1 MNVSGARRWWA
12 LGALAISVLVVG
24 LDLTVLNLALPTLA
38 RDLHASTGD
47 LQWFVAAYSL
57 VVAAALLPAGLLGDR
72 LGRKKVLIA
81 ALVMFGIGSAA
92 CAYAGSAGALIAARA
107 FLGLGAAA
115 ILPLALSVLP
125 VLFTKEELPKAIAVV
140 GGATFI
146 SYPIGPIL
154 GGWLLDKFWW
164 GSIFLINVPVV
175 VIAVIAVALL
185 MPESRSSQRP
195 RVDVLGIALSS
206 IGLTGVTYAVIK
218 AGQDGWSSGA
228 AAGTML
234 AGVVILGVFVLW
246 ERRVSARAVIQPLID
261 LSLFRSASFTW
272 GTILSTMVSFALFG
286 ILFTVPQYFQ
296 DVRGTDAL
304 GSGLRQ
310 LPLVGGLLV
319 GLALGGSLQTPR
331 KDRAS
336 QPDAAPPAARA
347 GAKVLATVGFT
358 VMAAA
363 LAVGAFTTVSSGTS
377 FAAAW
382 LAVAGLGLGFAMPA
396 ALNAAL
402 GALSAERSGTGSA
415 LITAMRQVGA
425 TIGVAALGTVLASVY
440 RSHLHLT
447 GLPTAVTA
455 AVRSGVGPGIEA
467 ARKLASAPLLD
478 SVRIAFVH
486 GMDVMLW
493 VCGGIALTSALLALA
508 FLPRTASPME
518 AGPGPHGSGP
528 VAAPVDSGG
537 QNREHERD
545 ARS

>member
-12 LGALAISVLVVG
+12 LGALAISVLVV
-24 LDLTVLNLALPTLA
+24 
-38 RDLHASTGD
+38 
-47 LQWFVAAYSL
+47 
-57 VVAAALLPAGLLGDR
+57 AAAVRPADLLGDR

-125 VLFTKEELPKAIAVV
+125 VLFTEEERPKAIAVV

-272 GTILSTMVSFALFG
+272 GTVLSTMVSFALFG
-286 ILFTVPQYFQ
+286 ILFAMPQYFQ
-296 DVRGTDAL
+296 DVRGVNAL
-304 GSGLRQ
+304 GSGLRL
-310 LPLVGGLLV
+310 LPLVGGMLV
-319 GLALGGSLQTPR
+319 GLVLGGRLQGPR

-347 GAKVLATVGFT
+347 SAKVLATTGFA
-358 VMAAA
+358 VMGAA
-363 LAVGAFTTVSSGTS
+363 LSVGALTRVSSGT
-377 FAAAW
+377 
-382 LAVAGLGLGFAMPA
+382 
-396 ALNAAL
+396 
-402 GALSAERSGTGSA
+402 
-415 LITAMRQVGA
+415 
-425 TIGVAALGTVLASVY
+425 GVAAAGVAVVGRVLNSVY
-440 RSHLHLT
+440 RSHLHVA
-447 GLPTAVTA
+447 GLPTAATT
-455 AVRSGVGPGIEA
+455 AVRSGVGSGIEA
-467 ARKLASAPLLD
+467 ARRLASAPLL
-478 SVRIAFVH
+478 
-486 GMDVMLW
+486 
-493 VCGGIALTSALLALA
+493 
-508 FLPRTASPME
+508 
-518 AGPGPHGSGP
+518 
-528 VAAPVDSGG
+528 
-537 QNREHERD
+537 
-545 ARS
+545 